1 MRKILMLAATGALS
15 VTLVACGG
23 TAPSTGETGADP
35 AATAVTGET
44 SVTGGETGGEAG
56 GGTAGETATMDTG
69 SMADETA
76 MTTDDMADET
86 AMTTDDMADE
96 TTTTTDGM
104 ADETATTTSGSATSS
119 TGDASGSAASEM
131 DPLAALE
138 ADGRFTTLV
147 TAIRAAGLEQQL
159 SQLPAFTL
167 FAPTDEAFLA
177 LPANQLQDLLANPQ
191 QLADILLF
199 HIADEKLLASEVTAA
214 TSVETLAGEPLSISA
229 SGGNVLL
236 NSSAEVVDTDMEVG
250 NGVIHVIDQVLI
262 PSS

>member
-1 MRKILMLAATGALS
+1 MLAATGALS

-69 SMADETA
+69 S
-76 MTTDDMADET
+76 MADET

>member
-69 SMADETA
+69 S
-76 MTTDDMADET
+76 MADET